1 MSIRCVWRVYR
12 SRRWITRTHGAL
24 AAWTKHPAVIATAL
38 TLATTPADCG
48 NRSTTQPEG
57 RHGCEN
63 SWGPLTAVQFA
74 SVAPRVRASL
84 RVTCDQEV
92 LTTFHA
98 RIAIDH
104 KDGLFADWYEVDHDY
119 YEQLPGL
126 AKSYTLVAPCRDGS
140 YRARASIVGTFT
152 NGEPYKV
159 QDESSSSH
167 VDCDHPEPIT

>member
-1 MSIRCVWRVYR
+1 MRV
-12 SRRWITRTHGAL
+12 
-24 AAWTKHPAVIATAL
+24 
-38 TLATTPADCG
+38 
-48 NRSTTQPEG
+48 
-57 RHGCEN
+57 
-63 SWGPLTAVQFA
+63 
-74 SVAPRVRASL
+74 SL
-84 RVTCDQEV
+84 RVICDQEV

-104 KDGLFADWYEVDHDY
+104 KDGLFTDWYEVDHDY

-126 AKSYTLVAPCRDGS
+126 AKSYTLVTPCRDGGS

-152 NGEPYKV
+152 SGEPYKV